1 MKKIRN
7 NPWLSFIMFVLGS
20 IMIISS
26 IILINAKNANA
37 AEITKGV
44 SGVSETTGVRYEVIY
59 AQGSRFLV
67 FSNSS
72 GSDIEVFSY

>member
-7 NPWLSFIMFVLGS
+7 NPWISFTMFVIGT
-20 IMIISS
+20 IMIVLS
-26 IILINAKNANA
+26 IILTSANKANA
-37 AEITKGV
+37 TEITKGV

-59 AQGSRFLV
+59 AHGSRFLV

-72 GSDIEVFSY
+72 GSDIEVFNY